1 MRLSKLTLIAAALV
15 PAALL
20 SSCGTKQLSDKD
32 ILTLI
37 YKQAGGDQWSD
48 SSKEGWLTEE
58 NLADWH
64 NVKVNDE
71 GRVTSLKLYGCKGV
85 IPAEIAGLTELE
97 TLHITMD
104 NSEDDGDPINP
115 LPSSIGKLEKLTD
128 LYLNVKVPCEVPPLD
143 KMPFLNE
150 LFLRFSNAP
159 YPEDIATRGLEELT
173 LNDFVGPIPAWVY
186 EMGGLTELSINP
198 GKLESGI
205 APEIGNLTNLE
216 RLNIDFSQ
224 FIGSVDVPDS
234 DLPAEAIF
242 DNLKNLKYIFLR
254 GASTS
259 GTLPPSIG
267 DMPELKSM
275 ILCNLGL
282 TGELPKE
289 LGNLPKIETLEIYR
303 NELTGEIPAELFNA
317 TTLKQL
323 WLMHNHL
330 SGPLPKEIG
339 NLVNLESIDLSY
351 NELSGPIPAELAKCT
366 KLGKGVFNDFT
377 HNQFSPEIPA
387 AVQAMEHFSK
397 LKFND

>member
-1 MRLSKLTLIAAALV
+1 MKLSKLTLIAAALV

-20 SSCGTKQLSDKD
+20 SSCGPKQLTDKD

-37 YKQAGGDQWSD
+37 YNQAGGEQWSD

-58 NLADWH
+58 NIADWH

-85 IPAEIAGLTELE
+85 IPAEIGGLTELE
-97 TLHITMD
+97 TLYISMD

-128 LYLNVKVPCEVPPLD
+128 LSLNVKVPCEVPPLD
-143 KMPFLNE
+143 KMPDLTE
-150 LFLRFSNAP
+150 LFLRFDGAP
-159 YPEDIATRGLEELT
+159 YPAEIASRNLEDLS
-173 LNDFVGPIPAWVY
+173 LNGFVGAIPAWVY
-186 EMGGLTELSINP
+186 EMAWLKELSINP
-198 GKLESGI
+198 DKLESGI
-205 APEIGNLTNLE
+205 APEIGNLTSLE
-216 RLNIDFSQ
+216 RLNVDFSQ

-234 DLPAEAIF
+234 DLPTEAIF
-242 DNLKNLKYIFLR
+242 DNLKNLKYLFLR

-267 DMPELKSM
+267 DMPELKTM

-282 TGELPKE
+282 TGELPAE

-317 TTLKQL
+317 TTLKQV
-323 WLMHNHL
+323 WFQHNHL
-330 SGPLPKEIG
+330 SGPLPKEVG
-339 NLVNLESIDLSY
+339 NLVNLESLDLSY
-351 NELSGPIPAELAKCT
+351 NELSGPIPAELGKCT
-366 KLGKGVFNDFT
+366 KLGKGVFNDFS
-377 HNQFSPEIPA
+377 HNQFDAEIPA
-387 AVQAMEHFSK
+387 AVQALENFSK
-397 LKFND
+397 ITF

>member
-1 MRLSKLTLIAAALV
+1 MKLSKLSLIAAALV

-20 SSCGTKQLSDKD
+20 SSCGPKQLTDKD

-37 YKQAGGDQWSD
+37 YKQAGGEQWSD
-48 SSKEGWLTEE
+48 SNKEGWLTEE
-58 NLADWH
+58 DLADWR
-64 NVKVNDE
+64 NVTVNDE
-71 GRVTSLKLYGCKGV
+71 GRVTALKLYSCKGA
-85 IPAEIAGLTELE
+85 IPAEISGLTELE
-97 TLHITMD
+97 TLYITVD
-104 NSEDDGDPINP
+104 NDVNAGDPVNP
-115 LPSSIGKLEKLTD
+115 LPSSIGKLEKITD
-128 LYLNVKVPCEVPPLD
+128 LYIRVNVPCEVPPLD
-143 KMPFLNE
+143 KMPNLTELSLN
-150 LFLRFSNAP
+150 FDDAP
-159 YPEDIATRGLEELT
+159 YPAEIATRNLEELT
-173 LNDFVGPIPAWVY
+173 LSGFVGPIPAWVY
-186 EMGGLTELSINP
+186 EMIWLKELSINP

-205 APEIGNLTNLE
+205 APEIGNLTDLE
-216 RLNIDFSQ
+216 RLNVDFSR

-234 DLPAEAIF
+234 DLPTEAIF

-267 DMPELKSM
+267 DMPELKTM

-323 WLMHNHL
+323 WLNNNHL

-339 NLVNLESIDLSY
+339 NLVNLESIDLSH

-377 HNQFSPEIPA
+377 NNQFSPEIPA
-387 AVQAMEHFSK
+387 AVQALEHFSEI
-397 LKFND
+397 KF